1 MSKITK
7 VLSLLLSL
15 LMLASALAGCMAAR
29 VDTSLSNEESSNNVA
44 EAMSFT
50 SETPGALDLSTY
62 CLVRPNAASGD
73 LVYAA
78 ATLRAHIEQYTGV
91 KIELKSDSETETDNE
106 ILIGNT
112 NRKEAE
118 SLYSSTKG
126 ENWAVK
132 QVGTKVVLAAGELC
146 DIVNATNWFV
156 ENCIGKNSQYMV
168 VGDGYETQ
176 NATGYTVS
184 GFKIGTTD
192 ISNNLKI
199 TYIAGDEVGFID
211 AAILLADNIR
221 RLSGITPTVTT
232 YSDSASGQI
241 LVASKT
247 KGGSY
252 SSVSVSADKQ
262 FAITKRNNNIVI
274 VSTDSM
280 GAEMGTQK
288 IIEAMIGANGG
299 TLDLSALVK
308 ASVYTYTYGN
318 NLNLEYGSEYRI
330 MSYNLERIEL
340 NADTTDSNGV
350 SRTTKLMNNMLFYNP
365 DVVGFQE
372 FCEDLKGKL
381 RTKFTNNGYT
391 IVEPTPEKY
400 DNTDTSCAT
409 RYSMYNNYTPIAY
422 KTAKFDLLASGAKRI
437 IPCKTS
443 GNSIQGS
450 YGWPGYTCT
459 WAVLRDKTTG
469 DVFAVTAL
477 HNKTGGTADDQT
489 KKIVSLGMVK
499 NIVDDITNEY
509 SCPVFMVGD
518 YNSSESYADILSFAN
533 ETNNIYHSRYIAERG
548 YASCGSHHEG
558 ETPTVSGSVIDHIF
572 VTGSARVLR
581 HRYGMDVKV
590 FQASDHKPT
599 FIDVVV
605 GGEFNVSNS
614 SAIFS
619 GHGSSLYVNEADYA
633 RVENVIGDVFAKLA
647 ITEIMPAPSSFEY
660 EYIEIKNTGNVTADL
675 SEYYLYRFGFSNGGT
690 HQNLAS
696 GIAQLFGLSGS
707 NAKLVKVPLSNIIE
721 TDKTLDP
728 GEVAVIWIQSVDSK
742 SKSSTDFKSNW
753 SSISGNVNVL
763 TLKVHNGSSNLY
775 PVGTGGTNTSTGY
788 INSSAGKGFLADA
801 NAGMVLSLI
810 HKDKSIKGVSTAN
823 DDIVNNLTAEYTR
836 ARHATADCSALL
848 ITNDE
853 TTNPIA
859 NKAANYYDYVDI
871 AKFNESVQNI
881 TYSNTIT
888 NVYSTNELIPE
899 SLLVPASKENLIAI
913 ENTNTTSLNAVPF
926 INVTVSDTASP
937 GALLDGQ
944 FEENGKLAITEIC
957 YKPGNEKYEYVEVKN
972 VSENLVDIKNY
983 YVYRF
988 GFSNGGSYKATG
1000 IKQLLGYA
1008 SQNCAKLVKLSL
1020 ANVTG
1025 DTILAKDEVAILWF
1039 ASADSKNEEVSAFE
1053 AYWTSQGADMTNVN
1067 IIKVPVYDENGDN
1080 LYPAN
1085 HSTDVV
1091 LKIHANC
1098 GSSFLPDKRAGFV
1111 ISMIHKN
1118 FAATDDITPES
1129 YASNGDGQWSAT
1141 STNARHTA
1149 ADSIAFVLLD
1159 PSNTTVSAHFN
1170 EYIDWSRFTAARSAE
1185 GTDTTAT
1192 EYKSLMVYDSSS
1204 VTTYAN
1210 SSSGSII
1217 FPAVNQGNTATPGVI
1232 TESAVVVEGV
1242 QTSTNS
1248 DNNTADLRFVASLK
1262 GSYLDYLGAG
1272 FEFTLNGQTVSVDCK
1287 HVYKTLNSNKGVI
1300 SPADYD
1306 ADYFFCYTLK
1316 NVSAGTYTISIR
1328 SWSHEDGAQT
1338 KIYSQTK
1345 TATFIVASDGSVEI
1359 N

>member
-29 VDTSLSNEESSNNVA
+29 VGTSLSNEESSNNVA

-91 KIELKSDSETETDNE
+91 KIELKSDSETKTDNE

-112 NRKEAE
+112 NRKESE

-132 QVGTKVVLAAGELC
+132 QVGTKVVLAAGENC

-365 DVVGFQE
+365 DVIGFQE
-372 FCEDLKGKL
+372 FCVDLKGKL

-391 IVEPTPEKY
+391 LVEPTPEKY
-400 DNTDTSCAT
+400 NSSDTPCAD
-409 RYSMYNNYTPIAY
+409 RYSMSNNYTPIAY
-422 KTAKFDLLASGAKRI
+422 KTAKFDLLASGSKRI
-437 IPCKTS
+437 IPCKP
-443 GNSIQGS
+443 GNSIQGD

-469 DVFAVTAL
+469 DIFAVTAL

-489 KKIVSLGMVK
+489 KKIVSVGMVK

-548 YASCGSHHEG
+548 YASCGSHHKG

-590 FQASDHKPT
+590 FEASDHKPT

-605 GGEFNVSNS
+605 GGEFSVSTS

-619 GHGSSLYVNEADYA
+619 GHGSSLYVNATCYTP
-633 RVENVIGDVFAKLA
+633 VENVVEDIFSGAGPLA
-647 ITEIMPAPSSFEY
+647 ITEIMPAPSNSKY
-660 EYIEIKNTGNVTADL
+660 EYIEIKNTGNFSIDI
-675 SEYYLYRFGFSNGGT
+675 SEYYLYRFGFSNGSD
-690 HQNLAS
+690 HKYLAS
-696 GIAQLFGLSGS
+696 GVGQMFGLTT
-707 NAKLVKVPLSNIIE
+707 NAKLVKVSLADILGDN
-721 TDKTLDP
+721 KTLAP
-728 GEVAVIWIQSVDSK
+728 GEVAVIWIQSVEAK
-742 SKSSTDFKSNW
+742 SKTVGDFKSNW
-753 SSISGNVNVL
+753 NITSGNVNVL
-763 TLKVHNGSSNLY
+763 TLKVHNGTSNSY
-775 PVGTGGTNTSTGY
+775 PATS
-788 INSSAGKGFLADA
+788 INSDAGTGFLADK

-810 HKDKSIKGVSTAN
+810 HKDSNIMGVTPSN
-823 DDIVNNLTAEYTR
+823 DDIKNHLTNEYTR
-836 ARHATADCSALL
+836 ARHAAADCSALL
-848 ITNDE
+848 LTDDNNANASAQIV
-853 TTNPIA
+853 
-859 NKAANYYDYVDI
+859 NKAANYYDFVDI
-871 AKFNESVQNI
+871 EKFNKAAEEVTYSANI
-881 TYSNTIT
+881 TT
-888 NVYSTNELIPE
+888 VYSTVGLIPE
-899 SLLVPASKENLIAI
+899 GLLVDKRTTDDKETLKAVENLSNDAI
-913 ENTNTTSLNAVPF
+913 PF
-926 INVTVSDTASP
+926 VNVAIKDAATP
-937 GALLDGQ
+937 GTLLEDQ
-944 FEENGKLAITEIC
+944 FADENGKLAITEIC

-988 GFSNGGSYKATG
+988 GFSNGGSYKANG

-1008 SQNCAKLVKLSL
+1008 SQSCVNLSRVSL
-1020 ANVTG
+1020 ANVEG

-1039 ASADSKNEEVSAFE
+1039 ASASSKNEDISAFKS
-1053 AYWTSQGADMTNVN
+1053 YWTSKGSDMTNVN
-1067 IIKVPVYDENGDN
+1067 VIKVPVYDANGTN
-1080 LYPAN
+1080 QFPAN
-1085 HSTDVV
+1085 TVNGN
-1091 LKIHANC
+1091 A
-1098 GSSFLPDKRAGFV
+1098 GASFLPDKQTGFV
-1111 ISMIHKN
+1111 ISMINKS
-1118 FAATDDITPES
+1118 FANTDDL
-1129 YASNGDGQWSAT
+1129 
-1141 STNARHTA
+1141 TNLAANYTQERHTA

-1170 EYIDWSRFTAARSAE
+1170 EYINWSRFTAARSAE

-1217 FPAVNQGNTATPGVI
+1217 FPSVHQVNDATPG
-1232 TESAVVVEGV
+1232 TSDSSAVVVEGV
-1242 QTSTNS
+1242 QTKKNS
-1248 DNNTADLRFVASLK
+1248 DNTADLRFVASLK